1 MRNKREKER
10 IRNKGR
16 KKERKKERK
25 INESKQINGE
35 NGEFQ
40 KYLFGKNTMR
50 AIKATQTLINKN

>member
-10 IRNKGR
+10 VRNKG
-16 KKERKKERK
+16 RKKERK

-40 KYLFGKNTMR
+40 EYLFGKNTMR
-50 AIKATQTLINKN
+50 VIKTTQTLINKN